1 MLLPEGRTGL
11 CNLRPSLLTCVATGQ
26 PRVPG
31 LGCPLVIVVT
41 LVLLSSSS

>member
-1 MLLPEGRTGL
+1 MLLQEGRTGL
-11 CNLRPSLLTCVATGQ
+11 CNLPPSPLTCVTTGR
-26 PRVPG
+26 PRVLG